1 MIYFNSQKIPELAG
15 LTFAQRMQLTRA
27 AADRLTTPV
36 KVMLN
41 IIKLCILTPLFIL
54 IARAN
59 GWEILGYIVLL
70 LVLYPL
76 VTRPITFHLCRSQ
89 FVALRRK
96 YFPEEKQQVLE

>member
-1 MIYFNSQKIPELAG
+1 MIHFNSHKIPELAG

-27 AADRLTTPV
+27 AADKLTTPV

-59 GWEILGYIVLL
+59 GWEIVGYILLL

-76 VTRPITFHLCRSQ
+76 VTRPITFHLCRTQ

-96 YFPEEKQQVLE
+96 HFPEENRESVE